1 MKNLI
6 YTFPFIAIVLYS
18 CGSDSAKKDNNSSS
32 NSSDSTSLPKVEI
45 ALVKQGIFE
54 HYYEVQGTLESDN
67 NVLLTPEVPGK
78 IIALNV
84 KEGQMISEG
93 AVIATIDQSVISS
106 NIQELE
112 KNLELAKYLYEKQK
126 TLYDQGVGTELQL
139 KQAQA
144 NYEALKQTKQTL
156 STQQGK
162 YVLKAPFTGYV
173 EEVFPVVGEI
183 ANPAMPLVRLISLDR
198 LKVVADVSEVYLKS
212 TQINSKVDIIFPA
225 IDDTIKATNISRM
238 GKFINPANRTIDVEV
253 NIPSKEKYIPN
264 LMAVLKVRD
273 YADTAALIVPTEAV
287 LEDSK
292 GNSFVFVV
300 NNENSAVKTLINVG
314 YSYNGFTEVKRGV
327 AANDKVVIKGA
338 RKLVNNEKVSI
349 EN

>member
-1 MKNLI
+1 MKSLI
-6 YTFPFIAIVLYS
+6 YTLPVLSILFVS
-18 CGSDSAKKDNNSSS
+18 CGENSTSENDKNLATS
-32 NSSDSTSLPKVEI
+32 TDSTSLPKVEV
-45 ALVKQGIFE
+45 AMVTQGLFE

-67 NVLLTPEVPGK
+67 NTLLTPEVPGK
-78 IIALNV
+78 IVALNV

-93 AVIATIDQSVISS
+93 AVIAIIDQSVISS

-144 NYEALKQTKQTL
+144 NYESLKQTKQTL

-173 EEVFPVVGEI
+173 EEIFPVVGEI
-183 ANPAMPLVRLISLDR
+183 ANPAMPIVRLISLDK

-212 TQINSKVDIIFPA
+212 TQINSKVNVIFPA
-225 IDDTIKATNISRM
+225 IDDTIKATNITRM

-253 NIPSKEKYIPN
+253 NIPSKDKYIPN
-264 LMAVLKVRD
+264 LMAVLKIRD
-273 YADTAALIVPTEAV
+273 YVDTSALMLPTESV

-300 NNENSAVKTLINVG
+300 NKDGSAVKTLINVG
-314 YSYNGFTEVKRGV
+314 HTYNGFTEVKSGV
-327 AANDKVVIKGA
+327 VVNNKVVIKGA